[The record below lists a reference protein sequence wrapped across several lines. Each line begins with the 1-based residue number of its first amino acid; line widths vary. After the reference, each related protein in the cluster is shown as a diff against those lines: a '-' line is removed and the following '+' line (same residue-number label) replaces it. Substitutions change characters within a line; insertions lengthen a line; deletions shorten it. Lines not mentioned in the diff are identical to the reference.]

1 MLYCN
6 FRGCAVST
14 ALNFG
19 LDINLKLSRFSF
31 EKVSIKLL
39 ACSLPLLLNPDKSKL
54 SKSVNPITEIEQDA
68 VYNSNIIKDI
78 NYTSRDLKG
87 NEYILI
93 AKEGEI
99 DLDNSDIIFLTDVT
113 AYIKLV
119 KNSELIVITS
129 NYGKYNTINYDT
141 IFSKNVKID
150 YVDNIITGDYL
161 DFSMLNNLLIISRN
175 VVYKNLENTMKA
187 DVLEFDTKTKN
198 TKIYMYDSKKQVV
211 INNLK

>member
-1 MLYCN
+1 MKKKI
-6 FRGCAVST
+6 F
-14 ALNFG
+14 
-19 LDINLKLSRFSF
+19 LKIVLILSLIIITWFVYSKYF
-31 EKVSIKLL
+31 KE
-39 ACSLPLLLNPDKSKL
+39 DKNKL
-54 SKSVNPITEIEQDA
+54 SKPVNPTSKIEEDA

>member
-1 MLYCN
+1 MKKKI
-6 FRGCAVST
+6 F
-14 ALNFG
+14 
-19 LDINLKLSRFSF
+19 LKIVLILSLIIITWFVYSEYF
-31 EKVSIKLL
+31 KE
-39 ACSLPLLLNPDKSKL
+39 DKSKL
-54 SKSVNPITEIEQDA
+54 SKPVNPISEIEEDV

-161 DFSMLNNLLIISRN
+161 DFSMMKNLLIISRN

-187 DVLEFDTKTKN
+187 DVIELDTTTKDTK
-198 TKIYMYDSKKQVV
+198 IFMYNSDEQVNV
-211 INNLK
+211 TNIK

>member
-1 MLYCN
+1 MKKKIFLKIVLILSLIIITLFIYYKYFKEDKN
-6 FRGCAVST
+6 
-14 ALNFG
+14 
-19 LDINLKLSRFSF
+19 KLS
-31 EKVSIKLL
+31 E
-39 ACSLPLLLNPDKSKL
+39 
-54 SKSVNPITEIEQDA
+54 SVNPTSGIEEEA

-93 AKEGEI
+93 AKKGEI

-161 DFSMLNNLLIISRN
+161 DFSMMKNLLIVSRN

-187 DVLEFDTKTKN
+187 DVIELDTTTKDTK
-198 TKIYMYDSKKQVV
+198 IFMYNSNEQVNV
-211 INNLK
+211 TNIK

>member
-1 MLYCN
+1 MKKKKFLKIVLILSLLIIIWFVYSEY
-6 FRGCAVST
+6 FKK
-14 ALNFG
+14 
-19 LDINLKLSRFSF
+19 DKNLLSNTV
-31 EKVSIKLL
+31 KQ
-39 ACSLPLLLNPDKSKL
+39 
-54 SKSVNPITEIEQDA
+54 ITETEEEA

-87 NEYILI
+87 NEYILE

-113 AYIKLV
+113 AYIKLI

-161 DFSMLNNLLIISRN
+161 DFSMMKNLLIVSRN
-175 VVYKNLENTMKA
+175 VVYKNLENTMNA
-187 DVLEFDTKTKN
+187 DVIELNTTTKDTK
-198 TKIYMYDSKKQVV
+198 IFMYDSNEQVNV
-211 INNLK
+211 TNIK

>member
-1 MLYCN
+1 MKKKI
-6 FRGCAVST
+6 F
-14 ALNFG
+14 
-19 LDINLKLSRFSF
+19 LKIVLILSLIIITWFVYSEYF
-31 EKVSIKLL
+31 KE
-39 ACSLPLLLNPDKSKL
+39 DKSKL
-54 SKSVNPITEIEQDA
+54 SKPVNPTSEIEEDA
-68 VYNSNIIKDI
+68 IYNSNIIKDI

-87 NEYILI
+87 NEYIII

-161 DFSMLNNLLIISRN
+161 DFSMMKNLLIISRN

-187 DVLEFDTKTKN
+187 DVIELDTTTKDTK
-198 TKIYMYDSKKQVV
+198 IFMYNSDKQVNV
-211 INNLK
+211 TNIK

>member
-1 MLYCN
+1 MKKKK
-6 FRGCAVST
+6 
-14 ALNFG
+14 
-19 LDINLKLSRFSF
+19 ILKTILILSLIIITWFIYSEYF
-31 EKVSIKLL
+31 KKDQKLL
-39 ACSLPLLLNPDKSKL
+39 SKQINPTT
-54 SKSVNPITEIEQDA
+54 NIEEDA
-68 VYNSNIIKDI
+68 IYNSNIIKDI
-78 NYTSRDLKG
+78 NYTSKDLKG
-87 NEYILI
+87 NEYTLV

-161 DFSMLNNLLIISRN
+161 DLSMIKNLLIVSRN
-175 VVYKNLENTMKA
+175 VVNKNLENIMKA
-187 DVLEFDTKTKN
+187 DVIELDTTTKDTK
-198 TKIYMYDSKKQVV
+198 IFMYNSSEQVN
-211 INNLK
+211 ITNIK

>member
-1 MLYCN
+1 MKKKI
-6 FRGCAVST
+6 F
-14 ALNFG
+14 
-19 LDINLKLSRFSF
+19 LKIVLILSLIIITWFVYSEYF
-31 EKVSIKLL
+31 KE
-39 ACSLPLLLNPDKSKL
+39 DKSKL
-54 SKSVNPITEIEQDA
+54 SKPVNPTSEIEEEA
-68 VYNSNIIKDI
+68 IYNSNIIKDI

-161 DFSMLNNLLIISRN
+161 DFSMIKNLLIISRN

-187 DVLEFDTKTKN
+187 DVIELDTTTKDTK
-198 TKIYMYDSKKQVV
+198 IFMYNSDEKVNVTNIK
-211 INNLK
+211 